1 MVKVQRQQFRFLPAY
16 AITVNAS
23 QGRTLK
29 SAIIHL
35 DGKYTDNSKAYVM
48 LSRLTNGL
56 SLGIIG
62 TWDKSLFRTKPNG
75 LMLAFMT
82 TYLIPSEER
91 TLALCIN
98 LPEVLLEK
106 EELLKPNH

>member
-1 MVKVQRQQFRFLPAY
+1 
-16 AITVNAS
+16 
-23 QGRTLK
+23 
-29 SAIIHL
+29 
-35 DGKYTDNSKAYVM
+35 M

-62 TWDKSLFRTKPNG
+62 TWDKSLFLTKPNG

-91 TLALCIN
+91 TLTLCIN

-106 EELLKPNH
+106 EELLKLNH